1 MKKILLFTVFSIL
14 VIANSFGQRSCGS
27 MDYLAD
33 QLAADPTLQQKM
45 DAINMQAQQF
55 AAGKKTRTIV
65 TIPVVFHVVYNTAA
79 QNISDAQCIAQLNQ
93 LNLDFAHL
101 NTDATNTPAAFSGL
115 AANTQIQFC
124 LAVRDPLGNT
134 TTGIT
139 HTPTTVTSFS
149 TNNNIKFASSGG
161 HDAWPRDQYL
171 NIWVCNLGSSLLG
184 YAQFPGG
191 AAATDGVVVLYTSVG
206 SMLSPNPGGGSYD
219 IGRTATHEVGHW
231 LNMRHIWADD
241 GGACSGA
248 GAGTGDLV
256 GDTPDQGDNNYGC
269 PTYPLLDA
277 CQTAAPGVMFMN
289 YMDYVDD
296 ACMNMF
302 TAGQATRMGALFA
315 VGGARY
321 PLLNSLGC
329 TSVAP
334 CSGTPFAGAI
344 TLSNTD
350 TLCSGSKT
358 LFLNGATTGTGISVQ
373 WESSADQIA
382 WGNAVGVNNGISYS
396 APATSGVMYYRAY
409 VTCAT
414 SGMSDTS
421 NIVAVYSYGVNSVSG
436 NTTICSG
443 GQVTLT
449 ANGIGT
455 MNWYN
460 TPTATTPVFTGNP
473 FTTNVA
479 SSATFYVNSGSSTKY
494 TVGAVDYSIGG
505 TSTSNTLSSGLYFKV
520 STDLTIDTVFVYPG
534 SAGNVVVNIQD
545 SITSASIGTASITVT
560 AAQVNTKVPVLLNIT
575 CPATKT
581 YKMIATGSTV
591 TSLYRNTSGSS
602 FPYTIPGVISIFKN
616 VSGNNNGYRYF
627 YDWRISSGCATA
639 KVAVPITT
647 APVTMTSTSTSIL
660 CNGAG
665 GNVTANAGI
674 GYTYTLNGANA
685 NTTGNFT
692 NVTAGNYTV
701 SATSASGCS
710 ASTTITITQ
719 PTPIVLTNTSIDNTG
734 GCNGSVS
741 ASATGG
747 TGAYTYSINGGAVQ
761 STGTFS
767 NLCTGLYTLCVTDA
781 NNCSVCTTA
790 IINSLNFITVYGATT
805 TACVGSANGTITGNV
820 VGGTPPYAYNINGG
834 AYSINNLFTGL
845 AAGTYTIGAKD
856 AINITNTTVVT
867 IINSSLA
874 VATTGFSTPSATICT
889 GYINATASGGVGP
902 YQYSINGG
910 AFGAGS
916 NFPNLC
922 FGTYT
927 VCTQDAQGCSAC
939 HTYTVLIVVPITVT
953 APSLVQ
959 ACPGMNNGS
968 ITAIAQNGTQPYQ
981 YSINGGAFGSNAQFN
996 NLAAGVYTITAKDVD
1011 NVTTTVV
1018 ADLTLSGSLNLIS
1031 SAFTDPKCYNTCDGT
1046 VIGIANAGV
1055 SAYTY
1060 SLNGGAYQANSTFSN
1075 LCGAN
1080 YTIQVKDA
1088 NNCTANTVIKL
1099 TTPQPITITLVTNN
1113 IDCNGQL
1120 NGNIAINANGGLAP
1134 YQYTNLPSPYGTYYY
1149 FNGLGAGTY
1158 TLMAKDVNNCTVTTL
1173 GTITE
1178 PPVLQLTGT
1187 TSPNTGTIT
1196 INVIGG
1202 TPTYMYSINGGQV
1215 QTSNVFTGL
1224 GAGTYSLMVT
1234 DSKGCRYATA
1244 VILQAPENLA
1254 SVQLGQ
1260 SIGIYPN
1267 PSNGIVTINIDSDKA
1282 IGLLQVRILNDLGQI
1297 VVRDMMEV
1305 NGKKAKKTLHLE
1317 HLPTATYT
1325 IQITD
1330 EHQAMYVHKLVI
1342 Q

>member
-1 MKKILLFTVFSIL
+1 MKKILLFTVFSIIA
-14 VIANSFGQRSCGS
+14 IANSFGQRSCGA

-45 DAINMQAQQF
+45 DAINLQAQQF

-101 NTDATNTPAAFSGL
+101 NTDATNTPAAFSPL
-115 AANTQIQFC
+115 AANTDIQFC

-139 HTPTTVTSFS
+139 HTQTTVTSFS
-149 TNNNIKFASSGG
+149 TNNNVKFASSGG

-231 LNMRHIWADD
+231 LNMRHIWGDD
-241 GGACSGA
+241 GGAC
-248 GAGTGDLV
+248 TGDDLV
-256 GDTPDQGDNNYGC
+256 GDTPNSEDANYGC

-277 CQTAAPGVMFMN
+277 CATVNPGAMFMN

-302 TAGQATRMGALFA
+302 TTGQAARMASLFTTT
-315 VGGARY
+315 GFRY

-334 CSGTPFAGAI
+334 CSGTPFSG
-344 TLSNTD
+344 TVSLPNTD
-350 TLCSGSKT
+350 TLCSGTKT
-358 LFLNGATTGTGISVQ
+358 LYLNGATTGTGITVQ
-373 WESSADQIA
+373 WETSADQITWA
-382 WGNAVGVNNGISYS
+382 NATGVNNGISYS
-396 APATSGVMYYRAY
+396 APASAGVKYYRAY
-409 VTCAT
+409 VTCTT
-414 SGMSDTS
+414 SGLSDTS
-421 NIVAVYSYGVNSVSG
+421 NVVAVYSYGVNSVSG
-436 NTTICSG
+436 NTTVCSG
-443 GQVTLT
+443 GLVTLT
-449 ANGIGT
+449 ANGVGA

-460 TPTATTPVFTGNP
+460 SATSTTPVFVGNP
-473 FTTNVA
+473 YTVNVA
-479 SSATFYVNSGSSTKY
+479 SNTTFYVNSGSSSNY
-494 TVGAVDYSIGG
+494 TVGALDYSIGN
-505 TSTSNTLSSGLYFKV
+505 TSTSNSLSNGLYFNV
-520 STDLTIDTVFVYPG
+520 TTDLTIDTVFVYPG
-534 SAGNVVVNIQD
+534 SAGNLVINVQD
-545 SITSASIGTASITVT
+545 STTGASIGTANLAIT
-560 AAQVNTKVPVLLNIT
+560 ASQINTKVAVPVNIT
-575 CPATKT
+575 CPSTKT

-591 TSLYRNTSGSS
+591 TSLYRNTSGST

-616 VSGNNNGYRYF
+616 ITGGATQYRYF

-639 KVAVPITT
+639 KVAVPVTT
-647 APVTMTSTSTSIL
+647 APTTMTASATTIL
-660 CNGAG
+660 CNGATG
-665 GNVTANAGI
+665 TVTANAGA
-674 GYTYTLNGANA
+674 GFTYTLNGANA
-685 NTTGNFT
+685 NTTGSFT

-710 ASTTITITQ
+710 ASATLTLTQ
-719 PTPIVLTNTSIDNTG
+719 PTAVVLNYTSVNNTG
-734 GCNGSVS
+734 GCNGSI
-741 ASATGG
+741 AATATGG
-747 TGAYTYSINGGAVQ
+747 AGGYTFSMNGGAWQ
-761 STGTFS
+761 TSGAYA
-767 NLCTGLYTLCVTDA
+767 NLCTGAYNVCVSDA
-781 NNCSVCTTA
+781 NNCTVCTSA
-790 IINSLNFITVYGATT
+790 IVNSLNSITVYGNATT
-805 TACVGSANGTITGNV
+805 TCVGSATGTITGSV
-820 VGGTPPYAYNINGG
+820 IGGTPPYAYNINGG

-867 IINSSLA
+867 VANSSLA
-874 VATTGFSTPSATICT
+874 VANTGFSTPSATICT
-889 GYINATASGGVGP
+889 GYINATASGGVAP

-939 HTYTVLIVVPITVT
+939 NTFTVLIVVPITVT
-953 APSLVQ
+953 APSIVQ

-981 YSINGGAFGSNAQFN
+981 FSINGGAFGSNSQFN
-996 NLAAGVYTITAKDVD
+996 NLAAGIYTITAKDVD

-1018 ADLTLSGSLNLIS
+1018 VDLTLSGSLNLTS
-1031 SAFTDPKCYNTCDGT
+1031 SAFTDPKCFNTCDGT
-1046 VIGIANAGV
+1046 VIGIANGGV
-1055 SAYTY
+1055 SNYTY
-1060 SLNGGAYQANSTFSN
+1060 SLNGGAFQLNSTFGN
-1075 LCGAN
+1075 LCGGA

-1088 NNCTANTVIKL
+1088 NNCTANTVLNL

-1113 IDCNGQL
+1113 IDCHGQV
-1120 NGNIAINANGGLAP
+1120 NGNIAINATGGLPP
-1134 YQYTNLPSPYGTYYY
+1134 YQYTNLPSPYGTYFY

-1196 INVIGG
+1196 INAIGG

-1234 DSKGCRYATA
+1234 DSKGCRYVTA